1 MHLLYKSQVVA
12 ATCLLL
18 FSSFVL
24 RGAAQTAV
32 ANQNKDAQEWQRYT
46 VNDEEFSVLMP
57 VVPAMS
63 TRSFTIARDTKRR
76 ERILAAYAD
85 GVVYAIFTFERKN
98 LSVDDVIR
106 RLRLADSLTD
116 EPTASGIAKKSSRF
130 EDDNRLRVIHFFQTK
145 KNFYVF
151 RAEGSKLKD
160 PEIGVTRFLSSIR
173 FDEDRGGIKVE
184 DGPGEQPVSDS
195 SGADSSTTL
204 RPSQLTVRATVVTK
218 PEPRYTEMARKNH
231 VTGTV
236 VLRILFSSLGA
247 VTNITTIRPLPD
259 GLTEEAITVARQ
271 IRFIPGTKDGR
282 FVSMWMQLEYNFNLY

>member
-1 MHLLYKSQVVA
+1 MHLLFKSQLVA
-12 ATCLLL
+12 VTCLLL

-24 RGAAQTAV
+24 RGAAKTAV

-46 VNDEEFSVLMP
+46 VNDEEFSVLLP

-63 TRSFTIARDTKRR
+63 TRSFTIGRNTERR

-98 LSVDDVIR
+98 LSFDDVIR
-106 RLRLADSLTD
+106 RLRLADSLT
-116 EPTASGIAKKSSRF
+116 EEATASDIAKKSSRF
-130 EDDNRLRVIHFFQTK
+130 EDDNRLRIVHFFQTK

-151 RAEGSKLKD
+151 KAEGSKLKD
-160 PEIGVTRFLSSIR
+160 PAIGITRFLSSIR
-173 FDEDRGGIKVE
+173 FDKDRGGIKAE
-184 DGPGEQPVSDS
+184 DGPGEQRIPDL

-218 PEPRYTEMARKNH
+218 PEPSYTETARRNR

-236 VLRILFSSLGA
+236 VLRVLFSSSGA
-247 VTNITTIRPLPD
+247 VTNITPIRPLPD
-259 GLTEEAITVARQ
+259 RLTEEAIAVARQ

-282 FVSMWMQLEYNFNLY
+282 FVSLWMQLEYNFNMY